1 MFNRLARIAVVA
13 SACAAAP
20 AMADTV
26 TISGYQ
32 WGAAPSIDTSMS
44 GSVGTGQFK
53 GKHDGID
60 FLTYCTDIFEY
71 FNWNTTYTNYFVAPN
86 ASTYGFTNA
95 QANMLGKLYTVADAL
110 VDTADEAAS
119 FQLAIWEIL
128 YDTSYEVR
136 NIAGRGNFYVESGGN
151 AGHQTQA
158 NAWLAQAGA
167 LGSSQFNVVRLAS
180 VDAPR
185 MNDGSQ
191 DFILVSKV
199 PEPGTLVLMLGGLA
213 AAGLVARRRRSPA

>member
-1 MFNRLARIAVVA
+1 MFNRLARIAAIV
-13 SACAAAP
+13 SACAAVP

-26 TISGYQ
+26 TITGFQ

-44 GSVGTGQFK
+44 GAVGTGQFK

-60 FLTYCTDIFEY
+60 FVTYCTDIFEH
-71 FNWNTTYTNYFVAPN
+71 FNWNTTYNNYFVAPN
-86 ASTYGFTNA
+86 GSTYGFSSA
-95 QANMLGKLYTVADAL
+95 QANMLGKLYTVADTL

-136 NIAGRGNFYVESGGN
+136 NVSGRGNFYVESGGN
-151 AGHQTQA
+151 SGHQTQA
-158 NAWLAQAGA
+158 NAWLALAGA

-199 PEPGTLVLMLGGLA
+199 PEPATPALML
-213 AAGLVARRRRSPA
+213 AGLLGAGVFARRRRAQA